1 MLLATGDSPNGFEK
15 WNLAQFTNPP
25 GTFDLLTTHFITGTN
40 HVLNPHTPD
49 FMAAV
54 AFALPYAL
62 GAFMAYGIG
71 SPRQLAVDRTHR
83 NPMFEAELSG
93 VFCVLAPTR

>member
-49 FMAAV
+49 LWLLSHSLCHTHWAH
-54 AFALPYAL
+54 
-62 GAFMAYGIG
+62 FMAYGIG
-71 SPRQLAVDRTHR
+71 SSRQLAVDRTHR
-83 NPMFEAELSG
+83 NPMFEAELLG